1 MSETATSGGTVPE
14 PSTLAELQ
22 AMSSD
27 ELRRVDAYQW
37 GGSITISRLLR
48 SIIRLAA
55 DETAWRGPDRAR
67 SLREFWYNP
76 VKPIVERAFPDKLDD
91 PDYDFTREMTKMLSD
106 ELSTLVKDGDLTYRG
121 LNILDDS
128 RKRTIRT
135 DTLEDD
141 KILFVEK
148 DAAYRKLTPLGD
160 VYDLSVVSGSG
171 WQATALIEDLAH
183 ALDADTEY
191 HLFVLSDYDPTGFK
205 IAQDFSD
212 RSGTLGINVASV
224 ERVAIDPDQVDDETA
239 NLQQFKPSVNNDYD
253 EHWMAEYGIDSRH
266 GLEIEAISGQEDGGE
281 ALREIVV
288 GALRPHIRETR
299 RAQNGLDGTA
309 EGVVEDA
316 ASDVTKSIVE
326 DLEDRL
332 IAEALSALA
341 ERPAINRAEQTSVG
355 VPYVNVDLEAARDG
369 EKWVPDP
376 LADGELHECAVSGET
391 PKLRTGEAVQT
402 IREYLEEQ
410 IASGEIPVDELLG
423 DGETDE

>member
-1 MSETATSGGTVPE
+1 MSETATGSGTVPE
-14 PSTLAELQ
+14 PGSLAELQ
-22 AMSSD
+22 AMSGD

-55 DETAWRGPDRAR
+55 DETAWRGPESAR

-76 VKPIVERAFPDKLDD
+76 VKPIVERAFPAKLDD
-91 PDYDFTREMTKMLSD
+91 PEYDFTREITKMLSD
-106 ELSTLVKDGDLTYRG
+106 ELSTLVKDGELTYRE

-128 RKRTIRT
+128 RKREIRT

-160 VYDLSVVSGSG
+160 VYNLSVVSGSG

-183 ALDADTEY
+183 ALDDETEY

-205 IAQDFSD
+205 IARDFSD
-212 RSGTLGINVASV
+212 RSETLGIDVASV
-224 ERVAIDPDQVDDETA
+224 ERVAIDPEQVDDETA
-239 NLQQFKPSVNNDYD
+239 ELQQFKPSVNNDYD
-253 EHWMAEYGIDSRH
+253 ERWMREYGIDGRY
-266 GLEIEAISGQEDGGE
+266 GLEIEAISGQKSGGE

-288 GALRPHIRETR
+288 DALRPHIRETR
-299 RAQNGLDGTA
+299 RAQSGLDGTA
-309 EGVVEDA
+309 EMVVEDA
-316 ASDVTKSIVE
+316 AHDVTKSIVE
-326 DLEDRL
+326 DLEEYL
-332 IAEALSALA
+332 IGEALSALG
-341 ERPAINRAEQTSVG
+341 ERPAVTHAEQTDSG
-355 VPYVNVDLEAARDG
+355 VPYVTVDLETARDG

-391 PKLRTGEAVQT
+391 PMLRTGKAVQT
-402 IREYLEEQ
+402 IREHLEAQ
-410 IASGEIPVDELLG
+410 IAAGEVPVDDLLG
-423 DGETDE
+423 DNE